1 MYMLSDTIEIPILI
15 NNNNRMMFPLEYL
28 TELIREIANLSAI
41 INENVHFLLI

>member
-15 NNNNRMMFPLEYL
+15 NNNRMMLPLEYL